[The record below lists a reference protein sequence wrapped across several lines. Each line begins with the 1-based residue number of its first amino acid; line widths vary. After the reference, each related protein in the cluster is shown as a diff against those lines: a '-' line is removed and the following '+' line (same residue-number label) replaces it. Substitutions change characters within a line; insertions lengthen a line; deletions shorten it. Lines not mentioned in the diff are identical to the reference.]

1 LCHGGHFE
9 NYLKYDLIQ
18 TERGRI
24 YELESLSNSH
34 HLGRHCLFYVWNA
47 NHQPI
52 AAKTHGQSYPRSYEV
67 YLRKKIN
74 GPRNWSAVDGLASKL
89 RSVYIIIG
97 WPLLCRSLVPCRI
110 SACNLGYHY
119 WQYPDSSTSEFEHY
133 QVRARRVCV
142 LVFRKISHQSTRVEK
157 GNDCST
163 WLWHVVFG
171 LELIGTGTA
180 ALRELPD
187 FSQPLQTFNDNPL
200 LVIVVTTILTTIV
213 HSSTVTI
220 GFAMALASQGLLT
233 FESSLFWIFGANI
246 GTTGVALIASLGE
259 NETGKQVAWA
269 HTLIKVAGV
278 CLFLPFVSYIGS
290 INLGNTP
297 ERGIAN
303 FHTFYNILSAFILIP
318 ALPLLSKAVQI
329 LVPNK
334 KGSDQ
339 FGTKYLD
346 RYSWSTSSTPM
357 ALAHAEREALRMANI
372 VTKMLAESL
381 NLFRDYNPE
390 LAEKISGQDDKV
402 DLLNREIRIF
412 LTEKLDWEVDGSA
425 ESQADIMRVFT
436 YVSDLE
442 SAADVIDNTLKEM
455 AAKKHSLKLEFS
467 DEAWG
472 DLDQLHKKIMLLND
486 YSLGCFQ
493 RRDKQLGAKAI
504 STKRDIRKLEV
515 TFKES
520 HMARLLEGVK
530 ESSRSSSIVMDLLG
544 EMRRISGLLTNHIYQ
559 EFGSE
564 DRYNILPRKIK

>member
-1 LCHGGHFE
+1 LECKRTSQSLQKLTANRTRDLMKFISGKRLMGLATGVLLTVLLQSSGAFTSLLVGLCSAGV
-9 NYLKYDLIQ
+9 LSLA
-18 TERGRI
+18 
-24 YELESLSNSH
+24 ESLPVI
-34 HLGRHCLFYVWNA
+34 LGTTIGSTLTVQLLSLNITKY
-47 NHQPI
+47 
-52 AAKTHGQSYPRSYEV
+52 
-67 YLRKKIN
+67 
-74 GPRNWSAVDGLASKL
+74 GLAVFAFSFFVRFLTNRPGLKK
-89 RSVYIIIG
+89 VMTV
-97 WPLLCRSLVPCRI
+97 PLGFGML
-110 SACNLGYHY
+110 
-119 WQYPDSSTSEFEHY
+119 F
-133 QVRARRVCV
+133 
-142 LVFRKISHQSTRVEK
+142 
-157 GNDCST
+157 
-163 WLWHVVFG
+163 FG